1 MVGSALSFQF
11 RCCDSDFVDYAT
23 HVSSVWAL
31 DYYAAARL
39 FVAHS
44 R

>member
-11 RCCDSDFVDYAT
+11 HYCDSDFVDCAT

-31 DYYAAARL
+31 DYCAAARS

-44 R
+44 K